1 MIATIIFPS
10 VAALRFAAVAAH
22 FRFSLF
28 LFPRELRRNATMA
41 VGKNKVRPI

>member
-1 MIATIIFPS
+1 MIATIIFS
-10 VAALRFAAVAAH
+10 SLAALIFAAVAAH